1 MRGIFRLLT
10 GIVVAL
16 AVVWAGLWWY
26 AQARLQAVLKV
37 YAAEMTAPD
46 GSTNMSYDGI
56 SGGGFPF
63 AATATLD
70 NPRLTLL
77 LPGND
82 IPGPLVLGLS
92 RVTLRIDVFNPLLLH
107 IDMPDKI
114 TGHVPQ
120 GDGAV
125 TFGSFNATAQL
136 DPAALFNPNVFAV
149 SAEDAAVTD
158 INVLASSGSLQV
170 LHIDSLRMHQTL
182 NPSASAAQTGLALT
196 EDVQGIALPAWLAQL
211 LRVPFNGQMAHLGLN
226 VALSGPV
233 NWPALAQQM
242 QTQPEGAD
250 KTKFLTDALHGWA
263 SQGGSGTA
271 SLSLTEGPTTL
282 NANGTVKFDAN
293 AQPTGTAD
301 VTANHLDALT
311 SRDHHRLSADAGR
324 HQPSR
329 GAAGAVS
336 LRQQRWG
343 AGTEHPRHLRQRR
356 GDGEREEG
364 RGYAAAGLE
373 PSDQPAPGPGAG
385 RWIGRCCRAVA
396 SYSEVMGPHQPGR

>member
-1 MRGIFRLLT
+1 MRGIFRLLA

-26 AQARLQAVLKV
+26 AQARLQAALKF

-70 NPRLTLL
+70 NPRLTML
-77 LPGND
+77 LPGSNM
-82 IPGPLVLGLS
+82 PSPLVLGLS

-125 TFGSFNATAQL
+125 TFGSFNATATL
-136 DPAALFNPNVFAV
+136 APAALFNPHVFAV
-149 SAEDAAVTD
+149 SAEDATVTD

-170 LHIDSLRMHQTL
+170 LHIDSLRMHQAL

-196 EDVQGIALPAWLAQL
+196 EDLEGIALPGWLTQL
-211 LRVPFNGQMAHLGLN
+211 LHVPFNGQMAHLGLKL
-226 VALSGPV
+226 ALSGPV
-233 NWPALAQQM
+233 DWPDLAQRLKA
-242 QTQPEGAD
+242 QPTGAD
-250 KTKFLTDALHGWA
+250 NTKLLANALHDWA
-263 SQGGSGTA
+263 TQGGNGTA

-282 NANGTVKFDAN
+282 NASGTVKFDAN

-301 VTANHLDALT
+301 ITADHLDALT
-311 SRDHHRLSADAGR
+311 AAIATAYPQAQDGINQAEARLAPYLSASSAGG
-324 HQPSR
+324 QQLNIQATYGSGGVMVN
-329 GAAGAVS
+329 GAKVAEMPPLDWS
-336 LRQQRWG
+336 LLTSPAPAQ
-343 AGTEHPRHLRQRR
+343 AP
-356 GDGEREEG
+356 GDGSG
-364 RGYAAAGLE
+364 AAAG
-373 PSDQPAPGPGAG
+373 Q
-385 RWIGRCCRAVA
+385 
-396 SYSEVMGPHQPGR
+396 

>member
-1 MRGIFRLLT
+1 MKAVYCNSGAGHLMRGIFKLLA

-77 LPGND
+77 LPGNG

-125 TFGSFNATAQL
+125 TFGSFNATAKL

-149 SAEDAAVTD
+149 SAEDAAATD

-250 KTKFLTDALHGWA
+250 KTKFLTNALHGWA

-282 NANGTVKFDAN
+282 NASGTVKFDAN
-293 AQPTGTAD
+293 AQPNGTAD

-311 SRDHHRLSADAGR
+311 AAITTAYPQTQDAISQAEAQLAPYLSASSAGGQELNI
-324 HQPSR
+324 HATYGS
-329 GAAGAVS
+329 GGVMVDGKKAADMPPLDWKLLTSPAPA
-336 LRQQRWG
+336 Q
-343 AGTEHPRHLRQRR
+343 AP
-356 GDGEREEG
+356 GDGSG
-364 RGYAAAGLE
+364 AAAG
-373 PSDQPAPGPGAG
+373 Q
-385 RWIGRCCRAVA
+385 
-396 SYSEVMGPHQPGR
+396 